1 MKLEKFKEK
10 SSRKK
15 FIIVFTVVCI
25 LLLAGVFLYTSFA
38 VFTEEKQFNVI
49 NGTYQDPGDLYFS
62 VYIDGQITN
71 TFPKKEDG
79 YLFDSTQ
86 SSCTNGATVSWD
98 EDSWSALVNFSDY
111 QAGNMSKTKC
121 TMYFRGSIVS
131 KIIAQLDTTGACP
144 TVNEDGT
151 VSVTSA
157 ETEKSLVCS
166 APDDYGT
173 SYYFRGNVENNWVKF
188 AGYYWRII
196 RVNGDGTLRMIYSGD
211 ASVIDA
217 LKNKEEV
224 LKNGYDDSTTRY
236 TQIGVSAFNENFNDN
251 AYVGYMYGTPGSST
265 YEQTH
270 ANINDSTI
278 KTYIDNWYATHLL
291 NTEYEKYISDTLF
304 CSDRTISEYKASS
317 DYTNLGYKTE
327 YTSYRWDFGPWHT
340 SSHQNPTLMCFQSND
355 QFTAMSIP
363 GNSLLAYSIGLIN
376 TDEIVLSGGYSVDN
390 TSYYLYTGYT
400 YWTMSP
406 YGYYENDALIRKV
419 SSTGNTYDGQIER
432 AVISVRPVINV
443 RANTFQNGDGTAL
456 NPYRE

>member
-1 MKLEKFKEK
+1 MCTIKLERFKEK

-98 EDSWSALVNFSDY
+98 EDSWSALVNFSNY
-111 QAGNMSKTKC
+111 QAGDLSKTKC

-196 RVNGDGTLRMIYSGD
+196 RVNGDGTIRMIYSGD

-217 LKNKEEV
+217 LENKEEV

-278 KTYIDNWYATHLL
+278 KTYIDNWYAAHLL
-291 NTEYEKYISDTLF
+291 NTEYEKYLSDTLF
-304 CSDRTISEYKASS
+304 CSDRSFNPTNSGTGANTVATQYKWYDVLNININIFCEQQNDSFTAS
-317 DYTNLGYKTE
+317 D
-327 YTSYRWDFGPWHT
+327 T
-340 SSHQNPTLMCFQSND
+340 SS
-355 QFTAMSIP
+355 
-363 GNSLLAYSIGLIN
+363 GNGSLTYPIGLIN
-376 TDEIVLSGGYSVDN
+376 SSEAYIAGGSEDN
-390 TSYYLYTGYT
+390 LKYFLTTGYE
-400 YWTMSP
+400 YWTMTP
-406 YGYYENDALIRKV
+406 NLYYDYARVRRIGTTGSALV
-419 SSTGNTYDGQIER
+419 STNNGVAEQL
-432 AVISVRPVINV
+432 SVRPVININEL
-443 RANTFQNGDGTAL
+443 ALQYGDGTAL
-456 NPYRE
+456 NPYRQ